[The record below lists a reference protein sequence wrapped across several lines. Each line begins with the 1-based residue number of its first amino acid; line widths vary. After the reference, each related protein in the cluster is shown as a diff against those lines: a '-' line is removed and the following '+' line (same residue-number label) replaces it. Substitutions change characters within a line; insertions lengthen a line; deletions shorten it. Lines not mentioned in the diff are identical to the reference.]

1 MSVLSFI
8 WKAIDTVLAPLGY
21 ELRSRAPVGNPLTM
35 HGALQRAAARGLD
48 VRTVVDIGAASGR
61 WTRKTLPLFPDAR
74 FLLLEPLEEHRA
86 ELSALQREHPR
97 IDFLIAAAGGS
108 VGEAA
113 LTVAPDLDGSGIYDD
128 NSPTARKVPL
138 VTLDSALR
146 ERALPGPY
154 LLKFDT
160 HGFELP
166 ILAGAAETLRETAL
180 IVMEV
185 YNFQLT
191 ARSLRFHE
199 MCAHLDTL
207 GFRCADVADV
217 SLRPR
222 DKLLWQADFFFLP
235 KTSPLFAYPAYR

>member
-1 MSVLSFI
+1 MSVRSAI
-8 WKAIDTVLAPLGY
+8 WRLIDGCLAPLGY
-21 ELRSRAPVGNPLTM
+21 ELRSRAPIGNPLTM
-35 HGALQRAAARGLD
+35 RAALERAVKRGVS

-61 WTRKTLPLFPDAR
+61 WTRKSLGLFPDAN
-74 FLLLEPLEEHRA
+74 FLLLEPLEDRRA
-86 ELSALQREHPR
+86 ELEALHREHPR
-97 IDFLIAAAGGS
+97 VNYVIAAGGDS
-108 VGEAA
+108 IGEAA
-113 LTVAPDLDGSGIYDD
+113 LTVAPDLDGSGIYDGD
-128 NSPTARKVPL
+128 SPAARKVTL
-138 VTLDSALR
+138 VTLDAALR
-146 ERALPGPY
+146 ERGLAGPF

-166 ILAGAAETLRETAL
+166 ILAGASETLRQTAL

-217 SLRPR
+217 SLRPK

-235 KTSPLFAYPAYR
+235 KSSPLFAYPAYR

>member
-1 MSVLSFI
+1 MSLRSVI
-8 WKAIDTVLAPLGY
+8 WKSLDTVLAPLGY
-21 ELRSRAPVGNPLTM
+21 ELRARTPAGNSFTM
-35 HGALQRAAARGLD
+35 HAALQRAAARGLE
-48 VRTVVDIGAASGR
+48 VQTVVDIGAASGR
-61 WTRKTLPLFPDAR
+61 WTRKTLPLFPAAR
-74 FLLLEPLEEHRA
+74 FVLIEPLEERRA
-86 ELSALQREHPR
+86 ELETLCREEPR
-97 IDFLIAAAGGS
+97 VDFLIAAAGEAT
-108 VGEAA
+108 GEAA
-113 LTVAPDLDGSGIYDD
+113 LTVTPDLDGSGIYDAG
-128 NSPTARKVPL
+128 SPLARQVPL
-138 VTLDSALR
+138 TTLDAALR
-146 ERALPGPY
+146 ELPGPY

-166 ILAGAAETLRETAL
+166 ILTGGAATLRETAL

-222 DKLLWQADFFFLP
+222 DKLLWQADLLFLA

>member
-1 MSVLSFI
+1 MSLRSFI
-8 WKAIDTVLAPLGY
+8 WKSIDTVLAPLGY

-35 HGALQRAAARGLD
+35 AGALERATARGLD
-48 VRTVVDIGAASGR
+48 VKTVVDIGAAAGR

-74 FLLLEPLEEHRA
+74 FLLLDPLEERHA
-86 ELSALQREHPR
+86 DLEALHREHSR
-97 IDFLIAAAGGS
+97 VDFLIAAAGDS

-113 LTVAPDLDGSGIYDD
+113 LTVASDLDGSGIYDG
-128 NSPTARKVPL
+128 NSPAARKVPL
-138 VTLDSALR
+138 VTLDSVLG

-166 ILAGAAETLRETAL
+166 ILAGATEALRETAL

-235 KTSPLFAYPAYR
+235 KNSPLFEYPAYR

>member
-1 MSVLSFI
+1 MKIRSLI
-8 WKAIDTVLAPLGY
+8 WKSIDAVLAPLGY
-21 ELRSRAPVGNPLTM
+21 ELRARGSGGNPLTM
-35 HGALQRAAARGLD
+35 HAALERAAARGLD

-61 WTRKTLPLFPDAR
+61 WTRRSLPLFFDAR
-74 FLLLEPLEEHRA
+74 FLLIEPLEERRA
-86 ELSALQREHPR
+86 ELEKLRQEHPGV
-97 IDFLIAAAGGS
+97 DFIIAAAGDS
-108 VGEAA
+108 TGEAA
-113 LTVAPDLDGSGIYDD
+113 LTVASDLDGSGIYDGD
-128 NSPTARKVPL
+128 SPAARKVPL
-138 VTLDSALR
+138 VTLDSVLR

-166 ILAGAAETLRETAL
+166 ILAGATETLRETAM

-199 MCAHLDTL
+199 VCAHLDTL
-207 GFRCADVADV
+207 GFRCADVADM

-235 KTSPLFAYPAYR
+235 KTAPLFDYLAYR

>member
-1 MSVLSFI
+1 MKVRTII
-8 WKAIDTVLAPLGY
+8 WKAIDSVLEPLGY
-21 ELRSRAPVGNPLTM
+21 ELRSRAPVGNLLTM
-35 HGALQRAAARGLD
+35 QAALERAVARGLD
-48 VRTVVDIGAASGR
+48 AKTVVDIGAASGR

-74 FLLLEPLEEHRA
+74 FLLLEPLEERRA
-86 ELSALQREHPR
+86 ELAALHREYPR
-97 IDFLIAAAGGS
+97 VDFHIAAAGDA
-108 VGEAA
+108 VGEAS
-113 LTVAPDLDGSGIYDD
+113 LTVASDLDGSGIYDG
-128 NSPTARKVPL
+128 NSPAARKVPL
-138 VTLDSALR
+138 VTLDAALS

-154 LLKFDT
+154 VLKFDT

-166 ILAGAAETLRETAL
+166 ILAGATATLRDTAL

-207 GFRCADVADV
+207 GFRSADVADV
-217 SLRPR
+217 SLRPK

-235 KTSPLFAYPAYR
+235 KTSPLFDYPAYR